1 MTTAEESSKAEI
13 ICNENGPYIVK
24 RVNQMIGTQGQSIE
38 TKSTMAL
45 CRCGESSNKPFCD
58 GTHGKVGFSSALDSG
73 PAKNS
78 KRAYVGEKFTVYDNR
93 GLCAHAGVCIRD
105 LASVFRLK
113 QSPWIDPDQATVDE
127 VKAVVDSCPSGALSY
142 DTDGEQDGI
151 TAEKT
156 TIKVIPN
163 GPYKITGEIDMTD
176 VETFE
181 GASKLTRTLCR
192 CGQSKNKPY
201 CDGAH
206 LNSQFQDA

>member
-1 MTTAEESSKAEI
+1 MTTTEESAKAEI

-24 RVNQMIGTQGQSIE
+24 RVTQMIGTHSQPIE

-58 GTHGKVGFSSALDSG
+58 GTHGKIGFSSSLESG

-78 KRAYVGEKFTVYDNR
+78 NRAYVGEKITVYDNR

-113 QSPWIDPDQATVDE
+113 QSPWIDPDQASVDDI
-127 VKAVVDSCPSGALSY
+127 KAVVDNCPSGALSY
-142 DTDGEQDGI
+142 STKDSQTVSDNSDVTI
-151 TAEKT
+151 TIT
-156 TIKVIPN
+156 PN
-163 GPYKITGEIDMTD
+163 GPYKITGEFEMAD
-176 VETFE
+176 VEVYD
-181 GASKLTRTLCR
+181 GASKNTRTLCR
-192 CGQSKNKPY
+192 CGHSKNKPY

-206 LNSQFQDA
+206 LNSDFQDS